1 MLLVLF
7 LRLWYLFY
15 SNINDLIL
23 TLMEYNIMKTL
34 KKIAAVTLVSLA
46 MVSSANA
53 GHSIYNTGYSPVFQ
67 EAFSAD

>member
-1 MLLVLF
+1 
-7 LRLWYLFY
+7 
-15 SNINDLIL
+15 
-23 TLMEYNIMKTL
+23 MKTL

-53 GHSIYNTGYSPVFQ
+53 GCYIYNTGYSHTFQ